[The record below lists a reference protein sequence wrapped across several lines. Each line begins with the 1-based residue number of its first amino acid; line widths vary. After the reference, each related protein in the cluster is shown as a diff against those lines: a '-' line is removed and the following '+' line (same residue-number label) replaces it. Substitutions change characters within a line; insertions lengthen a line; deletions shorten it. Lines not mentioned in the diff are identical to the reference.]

1 MKEVFVTLVLNAVL
15 RKVFP
20 LKCILSFNWFCM
32 LFISVLLNGLE
43 WEFLKNT
50 SMASVVAYHN
60 CSHAK
65 IWRGLRCSIAYRL
78 VSVLPSGLSGHPAAM
93 SKVTWKLLALC
104 IPPTLSSLNDAI
116 GYTPNG
122 ALYLWWLLLIFYTLE
137 LYGVQCYKL
146 SLPLHCLQF
155 SEVLASPPPSAEL
168 VDEICPTFR
177 KVKPFSSCAA
187 QTSVLL
193 HLCRVKP
200 VYHFLFFCLVAT
212 SGLLPIFSIRFS
224 QSDWF

>member
-1 MKEVFVTLVLNAVL
+1 
-15 RKVFP
+15 
-20 LKCILSFNWFCM
+20 M

-146 SLPLHCLQF
+146 SYILGI
-155 SEVLASPPPSAEL
+155 SIPPPPAEL

-187 QTSVLL
+187 QTSVLTFVSSETTL
-193 HLCRVKP
+193 
-200 VYHFLFFCLVAT
+200 
-212 SGLLPIFSIRFS
+212 
-224 QSDWF
+224 